1 VVAAATAC
9 VIETHLLA
17 AEGVEGNHTILGYDA
32 NQGVCSVILFSESGL
47 GEDDRHT
54 SAICIEGDKSL
65 NPTCKGLIY
74 GGPIDDRQ
82 GVGCCNAK
90 YDDDP
95 MDETKGYVVVEAIL
109 DWEKAPGTWNDRW
122 ARHWQDWRGTFAS
135 Q

>member
-1 VVAAATAC
+1 
-9 VIETHLLA
+9 LLA

-95 MDETKGYVVVEAIL
+95 MDETKGYVVVEAIDGPRRRVVIPNVSIAGNVCRFRFPANL
-109 DWEKAPGTWNDRW
+109 RPDRC
-122 ARHWQDWRGTFAS
+122 Q
-135 Q
+135 